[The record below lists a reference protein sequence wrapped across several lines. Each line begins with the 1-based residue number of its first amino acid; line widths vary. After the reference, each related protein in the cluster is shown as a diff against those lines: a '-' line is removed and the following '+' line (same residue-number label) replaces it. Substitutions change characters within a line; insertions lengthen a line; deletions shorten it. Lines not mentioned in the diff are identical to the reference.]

1 MNQII
6 KSSGSRVAKTLNSE
20 ITKSPNYHKVDGI
33 NIESIDDIGV
43 DKNSLKRIVI
53 YTDLSIETIDT
64 IEYPLT
70 NPDECRYDVI
80 ITIVLNDGEEKKYKR
95 RTLKHEEVKK
105 IIGEIGSAF
114 PSTDIKVDDH
124 SFYGFFDPEENRK
137 FCKKILT
144 ITISATSFI
153 VFFSLASYLNSRV
166 LIFLSMIYLTTI
178 IIMGLMKK
186 HGYTVPFT
194 KNGKFKNYSHNHTST
209 SKHLHKSLTAVDLKR

>member
-6 KSSGSRVAKTLNSE
+6 KSSGNRVAKALNNE
-20 ITKSPNYHKVDGI
+20 ITESPNYHKVDGI
-33 NIESIDDIGV
+33 NIESIDDIDV
-43 DKNSLKRIVI
+43 DKNSLKCIVI
-53 YTDLSIETIDT
+53 YIDLSIETIDT

-80 ITIVLNDGEEKKYKR
+80 ITVVLNNGEEKKYKR
-95 RTLKHEEVKK
+95 RTLKHEEVKR
-105 IIGEIGSAF
+105 IIREIESAF

-144 ITISATSFI
+144 ITLSATSFI

-166 LIFLSMIYLTTI
+166 LIFLSMIYLVTI
-178 IIMGLMKK
+178 IILGLMKK
-186 HGYTVPFT
+186 YGYTAPFT
-194 KNGKFKNYSHNHTST
+194 ENGKFKNCDHKYSLT
-209 SKHLHKSLTAVDLKR
+209 SKYLHKSSTAVDLKR